1 MSVALGGVA
10 ILALA
15 VSLVVIVAVIL
26 GVLWIVLERREK
38 HD

>member
-26 GVLWIVLERREK
+26 GVVWIVLERREK

>member
-1 MSVALGGVA
+1 VSVALGGVA

-26 GVLWIVLERREK
+26 GVVWIVLERREK